1 MKNYCLMHLERR
13 VATVRGDGSCTVYF
27 PGFMPYGLYLNTAED
42 DIAARVGNLDNFIH
56 WCASRVLTLDR
67 QFAKEILNSLGF
79 RQAVTDRDRAQI
91 ALSYHCV
98 SLTDVFWVRETGEK
112 LRFGDINLY
121 QHSLSDAFVDVS
133 LFGRQL
139 TAQNAELLAKNDSA
153 GDIATPGL
161 APKAWIRRDGMFWLL
176 KDGDEKEVRAELL
189 ASRIARCFRV
199 PQVLYEP
206 MTFRGIPVS
215 ACRMMTSLQT
225 GIVPAESVEIY
236 AANHDTTLH
245 EIVKKRDAYGYHM
258 MNIVDYLTGN
268 TDRHWGNWG
277 FCTDNRTNRLLKL
290 HPLMDFNKAFTAY
303 DTLEGVRSQT
313 VPGSQSQLQA
323 ALDGV
328 RAVGL
333 NRIAPADPGW
343 FSDTAQREMFEAR
356 LALLTKAEEKHS

>member
-1 MKNYCLMHLERR
+1 MRDYCIMHLERR

-27 PGFMPYGLYLNTAED
+27 PGFMPYDLYLNTAD
-42 DIAARVGNLDNFIH
+42 DELDARVSNLDNFNH

-67 QFAKEILNSLGF
+67 TFAKEILNSLGF
-79 RQAVTDRDRAQI
+79 RQAMTDRDRAQI

-112 LRFGDINLY
+112 LRFSDINLY

-153 GDIATPGL
+153 GDVATHGL
-161 APKAWIRRDGMFWLL
+161 APKAWIRRDGEFYLL
-176 KDGDEKEVRAELL
+176 KDGDEKEVQAELL
-189 ASRIARCFRV
+189 ASRIARCFHV

-206 MTFRGIPVS
+206 MTFQGVPVS

-225 GIVPAESVEIY
+225 GIVPAEAVDIY
-236 AANHDTTLH
+236 AANHDTTLQK
-245 EIVKKRDAYGYHM
+245 IVEKRDAYGFHM

-277 FCTDNRTNRLLKL
+277 FAADNRTNRLLEL

-303 DTLEGVRSQT
+303 DTLEGVRCQT
-313 VPGSQSQLQA
+313 VPGNQSQLQA

-333 NRIAPADPGW
+333 NQCAPVLPEW
-343 FSDTAQREMFEAR
+343 FGSPARRGMFEAR
-356 LALLTKAEEKHS
+356 LSLLTNAEEKRS